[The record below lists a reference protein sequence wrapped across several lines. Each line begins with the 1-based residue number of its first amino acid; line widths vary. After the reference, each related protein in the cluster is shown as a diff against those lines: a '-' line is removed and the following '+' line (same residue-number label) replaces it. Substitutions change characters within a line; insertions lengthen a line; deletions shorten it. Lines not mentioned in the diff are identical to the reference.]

1 MVRCS
6 WQKPRKRAKGLRN
19 SSLQTHRT
27 IELQNVVN
35 VVLQVA
41 VMLQQIGYGSIQIA
55 ATHLRTRH
63 FLGVVD
69 VGIAGESAYK
79 LNEEFFRVVDMRQ
92 NNVGS
97 DQGTGIDERIA
108 RLAVLVFQLY
118 KRIESR
124 ADGSLPILVH
134 SSLPKML
141 KAMASEKTL
150 AILCMENFTSDSP
163 RR

>member
-1 MVRCS
+1 MREWFVALGKSQESVR
-6 WQKPRKRAKGLRN
+6 KVFATHLYR
-19 SSLQTHRT
+19 THRT

-124 ADGSLPILVH
+124 A
-134 SSLPKML
+134 
-141 KAMASEKTL
+141 
-150 AILCMENFTSDSP
+150 
-163 RR
+163 RRLLTYSCP